1 MIDGIENLL
10 RKPHEFRSSLTMAAA
25 ASFIAMQPVL
35 LNLSPALAAAC
46 ASACVA
52 RGLWRAWAGVRL
64 VRYQQRLKRL
74 SEFSMSAGDIPWS
87 RSALYLGKG
96 FQWDARHTQ
105 RLHQLRE
112 PEYRHFT
119 QPGYFYTKARE
130 LERTLEH
137 GRFSSLVELLRA
149 DAWWNPVRP
158 LPDVGGFAEIH
169 GVGSLDETDIWLD
182 LSDRTGHTL
191 VEGTTRVGKSRL
203 LEILVAQ
210 DIRRGGA
217 VVVFDPKGDEGIL
230 RRVYA
235 EAARAGR
242 LSQLNIFHLGYPEI
256 SARYNPIGEFARIT
270 EIATRIANNM
280 PGGGDSEPF
289 RNFVWQFVNN
299 ISQATYALGQ
309 KLTYSG
315 LFAHAE
321 NIEPLV
327 VDFYKHWL
335 SRTYPGWE
343 REIEEL
349 QVDPKSID
357 KGLRSRSIDLI
368 QLVEFAKRKRYHD
381 PIASGLA
388 TVVTYESSYFQK
400 LVASLYPFLGKV
412 TTGQIADLLSPDYSN
427 TDDLRPVFDWDSVI
441 AGGGIVYVGL
451 DALEDHAVA
460 SAVGAA
466 MFSDLTAVASRI
478 YKHGQGYG
486 QFAQGEVR
494 PLDIHAD
501 EFNELIGDEFIP
513 MINKAGGAG
522 YRVTAYTQTRADVE
536 ARVGDKAKSLQI
548 EGNFN
553 TRIFMRVLNED
564 TAKLLIDSLPEI
576 VINSVTPYSSATD
589 TNDPFDSSEFGSGN
603 SDRISRERV
612 PMLCPADLV
621 QLPKGQAFIVRKGGR
636 LEKIRLPL
644 PIAAND
650 PVMPENLAH
659 IAQQMGLKYRR
670 HMIDTPA
677 DMSVEEHIARVAVAG
692 KGAGW

>member
-1 MIDGIENLL
+1 MMDGIENLL
-10 RKPHEFRSSLTMAAA
+10 RKPHEFATTFSTIA
-25 ASFIAMQPVL
+25 ASAAVVAQPAIF
-35 LNLSPALAAAC
+35 NLSVHQAAVG
-46 ASACVA
+46 ASACLA
-52 RGLWRAWAGVRL
+52 YGAWRTWNGIKL
-64 VRYQQRLKRL
+64 LRYQKRLKRL
-74 SEFSMSAGDIPWS
+74 NEFSMSAGEIPWS
-87 RSALYLGKG
+87 RTGLYLGRG
-96 FQWDARHTQ
+96 FSWDARHTQ
-105 RLHQLRE
+105 RLQQLRE
-112 PEYRHFT
+112 PENRHFT
-119 QPGYFYTKARE
+119 ENSGLYKHARK
-130 LERTLEH
+130 LERALEH
-137 GRFSSLVELLRA
+137 TRFSSWVELLRL

-158 LPDVGGFAEIH
+158 VPDVGGFAELH
-169 GVGSLDETDIWLD
+169 GVGSLDEEDIWLD

-203 LEILVAQ
+203 LEVLVTQ

-217 VVVFDPKGDEGIL
+217 VVVFDPKGDEGVL

-242 LSQLNIFHLGYPEI
+242 LSQLYIFHLGYPEI

-309 KLTYSG
+309 KLTYAG

-327 VDFYKHWL
+327 VDYYRHWL
-335 SRTYPGWE
+335 TKTRPNWE
-343 REIEEL
+343 REIEEMD
-349 QVDPKSID
+349 VDPKSID
-357 KGLRSRSIDLI
+357 KGLRSRSIELV
-368 QLVEFAKRKRYHD
+368 QLVEYVKRKRLYD
-381 PIASGLA
+381 TIASGLA

-412 TTGQIADLLSPDYSN
+412 TTGQIADLLSPDYGN
-427 TDDLRPVFDWDSVI
+427 PDDVRPVFDWDSVI
-441 AGGGIVYVGL
+441 ANGGIVYVGL

-460 SAVGAA
+460 SAVGSA

-486 QFAQGEVR
+486 QFAQGDMR

-564 TAKLLIDSLPEI
+564 TARLLIDSLPEI
-576 VINSVTPYSSATD
+576 VINTVTPYSSATD
-589 TNDPFDSSEFGSGN
+589 TNDPFDISEFGSGN
-603 SDRISRERV
+603 SDRISRERL
-612 PMLCPADLV
+612 PMLSPADMV
-621 QLPKGQAFIVRKGGR
+621 QLPKGQAFVILKGGR
-636 LEKIRLPL
+636 LIKIRLPL
-644 PIAAND
+644 PVAAND
-650 PVMPENLAH
+650 PVMPENLTQ
-659 IAQQMGLKYRR
+659 IARDMGLKYRR
-670 HMIDTPA
+670 HMVDSANDETA
-677 DMSVEEHIARVAVAG
+677 DDQIARVAVSG